1 MLTLPPSVRIF
12 AAVEP
17 VDARKSFDGLSAV
30 VRDGLGGDP
39 CRVTCSSSSTGEV
52 TCADPILGSHGFVV
66 MRKRLEA
73 GTFRLV
79 RSADGNKSH
88 VEIDAAELGLML
100 EGIDLG
106 TVKRRKRFKWSDSQ
120 QWRKNQQPRNDY
132 NCVVRGT
139 CDCTSRFVAIEVQ
152 EQTEALC
159 RRRAVAGSAGPAVR
173 WN

>member
-1 MLTLPPSVRIF
+1 MLTLPSSVRIF

-30 VRDGLGGDP
+30 VRDSLGGDP
-39 CRVTCSSSSTGEV
+39 MSGHLYFFINRRGDM
-52 TCADPILGSHGFVV
+52 AQILFWDRTGFVV

-79 RSADGNKSH
+79 HSADGNKSH

-106 TVKRRKRFKWSDSQ
+106 TVKRRKRFKWEPQS
-120 QWRKNQQPRNDY
+120 
-132 NCVVRGT
+132 T
-139 CDCTSRFVAIEVQ
+139 
-152 EQTEALC
+152 TEEK
-159 RRRAVAGSAGPAVR
+159 SATT
-173 WN
+173 

>member
-17 VDARKSFDGLSAV
+17 VDARKSFDGLAAV
-30 VRDGLGGDP
+30 VRDSLGGDP
-39 CRVTCSSSSTGEV
+39 MTGHMFFFLNRRGDM
-52 TCADPILGSHGFVV
+52 AQILFWDRTGFVV

-79 RSADGNKSH
+79 RSAEGNNSH

-106 TVKRRKRFKWSDSQ
+106 TVKRRKRFKWEPQSTMPE
-120 QWRKNQQPRNDY
+120 K
-132 NCVVRGT
+132 
-139 CDCTSRFVAIEVQ
+139 
-152 EQTEALC
+152 
-159 RRRAVAGSAGPAVR
+159 SATT
-173 WN
+173 

>member
-17 VDARKSFDGLSAV
+17 VDARKSFDGLAAV
-30 VRDGLGGDP
+30 VRERLGGDP
-39 CRVTCSSSSTGEV
+39 MTGHMYFFINRRGDV
-52 TCADPILGSHGFVV
+52 AQILFWDRTGFVV

-79 RSADGNKSH
+79 RNAEGNMSH

-106 TVKRRKRFKWSDSQ
+106 KVKRRKRFKWAPQS
-120 QWRKNQQPRNDY
+120 
-132 NCVVRGT
+132 T
-139 CDCTSRFVAIEVQ
+139 TQ
-152 EQTEALC
+152 EE
-159 RRRAVAGSAGPAVR
+159 SATT
-173 WN
+173 

>member
-17 VDARKSFDGLSAV
+17 VDARKSFDGLAAV
-30 VRDGLGGDP
+30 VRERLGGDP
-39 CRVTCSSSSTGEV
+39 MTGHMFFFINRRGDV
-52 TCADPILGSHGFVV
+52 AQILFWDRTGFVV

-79 RSADGNKSH
+79 RGAEGILSH

-106 TVKRRKRFKWSDSQ
+106 TVKRRKRFKWEPQS
-120 QWRKNQQPRNDY
+120 
-132 NCVVRGT
+132 
-139 CDCTSRFVAIEVQ
+139 AAQ
-152 EQTEALC
+152 EE
-159 RRRAVAGSAGPAVR
+159 SATT
-173 WN
+173 

>member
-17 VDARKSFDGLSAV
+17 VDARKSFDGLAAV
-30 VRDGLGGDP
+30 VRDSLGGDP
-39 CRVTCSSSSTGEV
+39 MTGHLYFFLNRRGDM
-52 TCADPILGSHGFVV
+52 AQILFWDRTGFVV

-79 RSADGNKSH
+79 RSAEGNKSH

-106 TVKRRKRFKWSDSQ
+106 TVKRRKRFKWEPQS
-120 QWRKNQQPRNDY
+120 
-132 NCVVRGT
+132 T
-139 CDCTSRFVAIEVQ
+139 
-152 EQTEALC
+152 TEEK
-159 RRRAVAGSAGPAVR
+159 SATT
-173 WN
+173 

>member
-17 VDARKSFDGLSAV
+17 VDARKSFDGLAAV
-30 VRDGLGGDP
+30 VRERLGGDP
-39 CRVTCSSSSTGEV
+39 MTGHMFFFLNRRGDM
-52 TCADPILGSHGFVV
+52 AQILFWDRTGFVV

-79 RSADGNKSH
+79 RNTEGNMSH

-106 TVKRRKRFKWSDSQ
+106 TVKRRKRFKWEPQS
-120 QWRKNQQPRNDY
+120 
-132 NCVVRGT
+132 T
-139 CDCTSRFVAIEVQ
+139 TQ
-152 EQTEALC
+152 EKSTTT
-159 RRRAVAGSAGPAVR
+159 
-173 WN
+173 

>member
-17 VDARKSFDGLSAV
+17 VDARKSFDGLAAV
-30 VRDGLGGDP
+30 VRDSLGGDP
-39 CRVTCSSSSTGEV
+39 MTGHLFFFINRRGDM
-52 TCADPILGSHGFVV
+52 AQILFWDRTGFVV

-79 RSADGNKSH
+79 RSAEGNKSH

-106 TVKRRKRFKWSDSQ
+106 TVKRRKRFKWEPQS
-120 QWRKNQQPRNDY
+120 
-132 NCVVRGT
+132 T
-139 CDCTSRFVAIEVQ
+139 TQ
-152 EQTEALC
+152 EK
-159 RRRAVAGSAGPAVR
+159 SATT
-173 WN
+173 